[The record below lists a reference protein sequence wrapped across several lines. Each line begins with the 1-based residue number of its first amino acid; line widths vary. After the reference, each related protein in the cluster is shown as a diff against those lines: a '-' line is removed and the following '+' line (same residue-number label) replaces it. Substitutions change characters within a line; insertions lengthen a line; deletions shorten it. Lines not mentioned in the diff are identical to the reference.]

1 MSSDV
6 LKPAEVGKRLGVSPY
21 TVLELIREGRLTAFK
36 IRKQW
41 RISLED
47 LEDFIAKGKIRKG
60 DGNEDKN

>member
-1 MSSDV
+1 MNSEI

-60 DGNEDKN
+60 DNNEK